1 MEKSNSPIAY
11 SLILLLF
18 FLSAAASSVLN
29 DSMIYSNHRWVPV
42 PLPHHKKKGGR
53 VQYVTHNVLH
63 YGAKADGVSD
73 STPAFSQAWEEA
85 CKSWRPASVYVPRGT
100 YMLKPIV
107 FYGPCQSK
115 MLFHVEGKVVGP
127 KHYWE
132 FGKSGFWILFY
143 KLEKLTILGG
153 TYDAQ
158 GSDYWA
164 CQRSQSQCSQ
174 GTKSITIIQSRNVV
188 VKGLKSLNPQMF
200 HLAIDHCH
208 QVLLKKLYIEAPSR
222 SLNTDGI
229 HIMSSEGITIAGAV
243 IKTGD
248 DCIAIG
254 PGTKNVHIRGVH
266 CGPGHGISIGSLGL
280 HTHEAGVEN
289 VFVTDSVMTRTQNGL
304 RIKSWGRKTTSFVR
318 NVVFQ
323 NIAMENSY
331 NPIIIDQNY
340 CPYNKN
346 CPGMGSGV
354 KITGV
359 TYRNIHG
366 TSASPIAVKFVCSAS
381 RPCTGL
387 QLHNVKLTY
396 HKAIAS
402 SVCTHAG
409 GGVSGVVSPR
419 NCFRK

>member
-1 MEKSNSPIAY
+1 MEKSNSPPY
-11 SLILLLF
+11 SILLLVLF
-18 FLSAAASSVLN
+18 FSSSSFLSLASSSSILN
-29 DSMIYSNHRWVPV
+29 DSTISNHRS
-42 PLPHHKKKGGR
+42 LPHHRKKGGH

-85 CKSWRPASVYVPRGT
+85 CKSSRPASVHVPKGT

-164 CQRSQSQCSQ
+164 CR
-174 GTKSITIIQSRNVV
+174 SITIIQSRNVV
-188 VKGLKSLNPQMF
+188 VKGIKSLNPQMF

-208 QVLLKKLYIEAPSR
+208 QVLLKKLYIEAPTR
-222 SLNTDGI
+222 SPNTDGI

-318 NVVFQ
+318 NVVFE

-346 CPGMGSGV
+346 CPGSGV
-354 KITGV
+354 KISGV

-387 QLHNVKLTY
+387 QLHNVRLTY

-419 NCFRK
+419 SCFRK

>member
-1 MEKSNSPIAY
+1 
-11 SLILLLF
+11 
-18 FLSAAASSVLN
+18 
-29 DSMIYSNHRWVPV
+29 
-42 PLPHHKKKGGR
+42 
-53 VQYVTHNVLH
+53 
-63 YGAKADGVSD
+63 
-73 STPAFSQAWEEA
+73 
-85 CKSWRPASVYVPRGT
+85 
-100 YMLKPIV
+100 MLKPIV

-164 CQRSQSQCSQ
+164 CRKSQSQCSQ
-174 GTKSITIIQSRNVV
+174 GTKSRNVV
-188 VKGLKSLNPQMF
+188 VKGIKSLNPQMF

-208 QVLLKKLYIEAPSR
+208 QVLLKKLYIEAPTR
-222 SLNTDGI
+222 SPNTDGI

-254 PGTKNVHIRGVH
+254 PGTKNVHIRGV
-266 CGPGHGISIGSLGL
+266 
-280 HTHEAGVEN
+280 
-289 VFVTDSVMTRTQNGL
+289 
-304 RIKSWGRKTTSFVR
+304 
-318 NVVFQ
+318 
-323 NIAMENSY
+323 
-331 NPIIIDQNY
+331 
-340 CPYNKN
+340 
-346 CPGMGSGV
+346 GSGV
-354 KITGV
+354 KISGV

-387 QLHNVKLTY
+387 QLHNVRLTY

-419 NCFRK
+419 SCFRK